1 MNAVE
6 LLPATEAT
14 PDNPR
19 WHELRRQG
27 VTASE
32 IPVILGLST
41 WDSPWAL
48 WHRKRGLLD
57 DTPAGESAYWGR
69 HLEDAIADAAID
81 RVDPH
86 VQMAFARGGLYCH
99 PDRPWQMATPD
110 RLVFHDGEL
119 VSLLEIKHPR
129 SLTGWGDNGSDDVPE
144 AYLAQC
150 LWQADVMGVDQVWL
164 AAYAQ
169 HELRVYRILVD
180 HHRDDL
186 ELMRQ
191 AANDFLAADEPPPL
205 DDHPA
210 TLLALRRLHPDVE
223 DRDQEI
229 PTDLAARYRD
239 VCRAAREA
247 EAAKRRVEA
256 ELRAAMGAA
265 RRAVDPGGA
274 VVATRAVYT
283 RRSLDTRRLRAD
295 HPDIVAAYATETT
308 VDTIRPSGKD
318 SREQDQ

>member
-1 MNAVE
+1 MAVE
-6 LLPATEAT
+6 LLPPGQAH
-14 PDNPR
+14 PGNPE
-19 WHELRRQG
+19 WHELRREG

-69 HLEDAIADAAID
+69 HLEDAIAAAAVD

-86 VQMAFARGGLYCH
+86 GQRVFEHAGLYCH
-99 PDRPWQMATPD
+99 PQRRWQLATPD
-110 RLVFHDGEL
+110 RLVYHDGEL
-119 VSLLEIKHPR
+119 ATLLEIKHPR
-129 SLTGWGDNGSDDVPE
+129 SFAGWGDAGGDDVPE

-150 LWQADVMGVDQVWL
+150 LWQADVMGVGEVWL

-169 HELRVYRILVD
+169 HELRVYRIRAD
-180 HHRDDL
+180 HHHDDL

-191 AANDFLAADEPPPL
+191 AAHDFLAAAEPPPL

-210 TLLALRRLHPDVE
+210 TVSALRRLHSDVD
-223 DRDQEI
+223 DRDQ
-229 PTDLAARYRD
+229 PVPADLAARYRD
-239 VCRAAREA
+239 ACRAVRDA

-256 ELRAAMGAA
+256 ELRAAMGSA
-265 RRAVDPGGA
+265 RRAVDPGGV

-295 HPDIVAAYATETT
+295 HPDIVAAYTLEAT
-308 VDTIRPSGKD
+308 VDRLTPTNSKD
-318 SREQDQ
+318 IDEQDQ

>member
-1 MNAVE
+1 MRAVE
-6 LLPATEAT
+6 LLQAAEAT

-27 VTASE
+27 ITASE

-48 WHRKRGLLD
+48 WHRKHGLID
-57 DTPAGESAYWGR
+57 DTPAGESAYWER
-69 HLEDAIADAAID
+69 PLEDAIADAAID

-86 VQMAFARGGLYCH
+86 VQLAFARGGLYCH
-99 PDRPWQMATPD
+99 PQRRWQMATPD
-110 RLVFHDGEL
+110 RLVYYDGGL
-119 VSLLEIKHPR
+119 AALLEIKHLR
-129 SLTGWGDNGSDDVPE
+129 SLAGWGDDGGDDVPE

-150 LWQADVMGVDQVWL
+150 LWQADVMGVDEVWL

-180 HHRDDL
+180 RHRDDL

-191 AANDFLAADEPPPL
+191 AAHDFLAAAEPPPL

-210 TLLALRRLHPDVE
+210 TVAALRRHSSFLLLPDVE

-239 VCRAAREA
+239 ARRAARE
-247 EAAKRRVEA
+247 ESDMELLTYQETVRETGIDPAAPVVLPELPEWIKHPPVERVA
-256 ELRAAMGAA
+256 DTDTATN
-265 RRAVDPGGA
+265 P
-274 VVATRAVYT
+274 VVREE
-283 RRSLDTRRLRAD
+283 
-295 HPDIVAAYATETT
+295 VAA
-308 VDTIRPSGKD
+308 
-318 SREQDQ
+318 